1 MDKKTQETM
10 FSSKSAE
17 WETPEDF
24 FNKLNQTYNFT
35 LDPCSTSANTKCQ
48 NHYTKEEDG
57 LTQDW
62 GGQQVFV
69 NPPYGR
75 QMKKWVKK
83 AFEEGQKP
91 DTTVVML
98 IPSRTDTKYW
108 HDYCMKADVI
118 YFVKGRLHFKNKVAA
133 DYTGKT
139 KTSPAPFPSA
149 VVVFGAPV
157 KGMPFLGVI
166 NNK

>member
-1 MDKKTQETM
+1 MNKKTQETM

-17 WETPEDF
+17 WETPQDF
-24 FNKLNQTYNFT
+24 FDRLNQTYDFT
-35 LDPCSTSANTKCQ
+35 LDPCSTRENTKCMT
-48 NHYTKEEDG
+48 HYTKVQDG
-57 LTQDW
+57 LSQSW
-62 GGQQVFV
+62 AGHSAFV

-75 QMKKWVKK
+75 EMKKWVQKS
-83 AFEEGQKP
+83 FEESQKP

-98 IPSRTDTKYW
+98 IPARTDTRYW

-139 KTSPAPFPSA
+139 KTSSAPFPSA
-149 VVVFGAPV
+149 VIIF
-157 KGMPFLGVI
+157 KGKSKGTPLIGVI
-166 NNK
+166 KNK